1 MSKKSQTTG
10 LPKRRRRRAQTR
22 QAPPGGENVQ
32 PGQAASTYKSRA
44 EREAQLQKWVVRG
57 IAAIILVLAV
67 LVGIAFAV
75 EQWIIPT
82 QTLAVVNG
90 ENITVGQFRDEYN
103 LERSRIRL
111 QLNQVQAA
119 GFDLQQLAQQEPYR
133 TWISEANV
141 PDQLGWRVI
150 NDMVDDRLLAQE
162 ALARNITVNEA
173 AVQAEIES
181 FFGFDPTQVALIG
194 VEPTATLEPTATP
207 TPFVSPTPSPT
218 ATTAPTLNPDEEQDE
233 EQEVLEP
240 TITPQPTVVEPTLS
254 AEEVR
259 QNFEDTEQGFRNYFS
274 RAGIAEETVDSFFER
289 LARESLL
296 AENLVSADS
305 SLLYADVRHILVEGE
320 ETAEQVLQALQQGE
334 SFADLARA
342 MSADT
347 GSGYRG
353 GELGEAYVGNY
364 VREFR
369 EAIEAA
375 EIGELAGPIESEFG
389 FHIIQVRSKEERP
402 APETQIEQAQQQAYA
417 QFVEALR
424 EEQAESFEI
433 FDSWLDYVPRN

>member
-10 LPKRRRRRAQTR
+10 LPKRRRRRVQTR
-22 QAPPGGENVQ
+22 QTPTGVENVQ
-32 PGQAASTYKSRA
+32 PGQAESAYKSRA

-57 IAAIILVLAV
+57 IAAIILVLVV

-75 EQWIIPT
+75 EQWIVPS
-82 QTLAVVNG
+82 QPLAVVNG
-90 ENITVGQFRDEYN
+90 ENITVGQFRDEYS
-103 LERSRIRL
+103 LERNRILL

-133 TWISEANV
+133 TWLSEANV
-141 PDQLGWRVI
+141 PDQLGWRVM

-181 FFGFDPTQVALIG
+181 FFGFDPTEVALIG

-218 ATTAPTLNPDEEQDE
+218 ATVAPTLAPDE
-233 EQEVLEP
+233 EQEVIEP

-259 QNFEDTEQGFRNYFS
+259 QNFEDTEQSFRSYFS
-274 RAGIAEETVDSFFER
+274 RAGVPEETVDSFFER
-289 LARESLL
+289 LALESLL
-296 AENLVSADS
+296 AEDLVSADS
-305 SLLYADVRHILVEGE
+305 SLLYADVRHILVEDE
-320 ETAEQVLQALQQGE
+320 ETAEQVLRALQQGE

-342 MSADT
+342 ISADT

-375 EIGELAGPIESEFG
+375 EIGELAGPVESEFG

-417 QFVEALR
+417 QFIEALR

-433 FDSWLDYVPRN
+433 FDSWLDYVPGN